1 MADQVYNYRDPNT
14 GIYQVNDQ
22 YTLLLQV
29 YPESVS
35 YAVVHQNKV
44 IAWCK
49 SCEHKVLAE
58 PGQTHEFLN
67 YKYKNVVVALPS
79 TGFTLVPN
87 ALYNADRVANIAR
100 FLDVKPN
107 EKVFA
112 QPLDN
117 ENHIVFKTDE
127 AVIKNAEK
135 FDLQNVV
142 HTSTGWIKVIE
153 ANNPESYNL
162 YLNVNKNQVEIAW
175 FSNGKLRFY
184 NIFDFYSPD
193 ELVYYTG
200 LVAKELQLTQRI
212 TNLVISGDI
221 NRNDKNATRLAEF
234 FNGVNES
241 ELKLI
246 ELPAE
251 IPHHQVLSLTA
262 LSLCVSSEVF

>member
-1 MADQVYNYRDPNT
+1 MTDQIYNYRDPNT

-29 YPESVS
+29 YPESVA
-35 YAVVHQNKV
+35 YAVVYQNKLF
-44 IAWCK
+44 AWCK
-49 SCEHKVLAE
+49 SCEHKALAE

-87 ALYNADRVANIAR
+87 ALYNTDRVASIAR
-100 FLDVKPN
+100 FLDTRQN

-112 QPLDN
+112 QPLDD
-117 ENHIVFKTDE
+117 ENHIVFKADE
-127 AVIKNAEK
+127 DLTKEVEK
-135 FDLQNVV
+135 FDLQNVT
-142 HTSTGWIKVIE
+142 HTSKGWIKAIA
-153 ANNPESYNL
+153 ANNPASYNL
-162 YLNVNKNQVEIAW
+162 YLNINKNQVEITW

-184 NIFDFYSPD
+184 NTFAFYSPD

-200 LVAKELQLTQRI
+200 LVAKELQLTQRT

-221 NRNDKNATRLAEF
+221 SINDKNATLLAEF
-234 FNGVNES
+234 FNGVNEN

-251 IPHHQVLSLTA
+251 IPAHQILSLTA